1 MIWLNI
7 EIPISELLISIKIL
21 IIIKSLL
28 DEWMTTMIR
37 STFKIPIID
46 CLIPNWILLK
56 LDNKSLS
63 SKHFNLG
70 L

>member
-37 STFKIPIID
+37 STFEIPIID
-46 CLIPNWILLK
+46 CLIPNG
-56 LDNKSLS
+56 
-63 SKHFNLG
+63 NLIKIG
-70 L
+70 